1 MAPAAELAI
10 TKALATIT
18 IIWVPN
24 SQSGAWFSP
33 DEAPDQV
40 QQAAADL

>member
-1 MAPAAELAI
+1 MAPAAALFI

-24 SQSGAWFSP
+24 SQP
-33 DEAPDQV
+33 T
-40 QQAAADL
+40 